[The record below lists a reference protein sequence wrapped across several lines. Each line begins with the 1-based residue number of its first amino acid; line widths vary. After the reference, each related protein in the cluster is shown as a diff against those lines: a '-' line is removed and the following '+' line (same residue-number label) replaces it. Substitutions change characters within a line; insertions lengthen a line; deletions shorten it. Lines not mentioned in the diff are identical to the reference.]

1 MSTTQTRVNL
11 QADEQAIR
19 AAIREY
25 LQAVASKDPDAA
37 VNMFTDDAVFL
48 FAGMPLVR
56 GQSGLRS
63 AFAGL
68 MQTPGFSLTF
78 EPTDLELSQAGDMA
92 YELGT
97 YRLSLDDP
105 EGHVDDTG
113 KYLTVWRKVSGRWKI
128 AADAPSSDLAARG
141 AAGAT

>member
-1 MSTTQTRVNL
+1 MSTTQTRVDL

-19 AAIREY
+19 EAIGQY
-25 LQAVASKDPDAA
+25 LQAVASKDADAA
-37 VNMFTDDAVFL
+37 VSMFTDDAVFL

-78 EPTDLELSQAGDMA
+78 EPTNLEISPAGDMA
-92 YELGT
+92 YEIGT

-105 EGHVDDTG
+105 EGHVDDPGSTSRCG
-113 KYLTVWRKVSGRWKI
+113 GR
-128 AADAPSSDLAARG
+128 
-141 AAGAT
+141 